1 MSGELL
7 ARLADVLEYP
17 RADLGEQCTT
27 LSRLLEADR
36 PGAAHAMED
45 FGKAI
50 EALPPSRLEEIYAA
64 TFDVNPVCCLYVGYH
79 LFGESYKRGAFMAKL
94 NAEYREH
101 GFETGNQLPDHL
113 PVILRY
119 LAALDDPEQRSWM
132 LEDAI
137 LPALTKISKGFERTD
152 NVYAKLIQLVLLT
165 LETPGFVPPK
175 DDSRAL
181 PVLGAVD
188 HTSREWNDGKHF

>member
-1 MSGELL
+1 VNSELL

-17 RADLGEQCTT
+17 AGDLGEQCTT

-36 PGAAHAMED
+36 PGAAHAIED

-79 LFGESYKRGAFMAKL
+79 LFGESYKRGAFMANL
-94 NAEYREH
+94 NSEYRKR
-101 GFETGNQLPDHL
+101 GFEPGNELPDHL
-113 PVILRY
+113 PVVLRY
-119 LAALDDPEQRSWM
+119 LATLDDPEQRSSL
-132 LEDAI
+132 LEEAV
-137 LPALTKISKGFERTD
+137 LPAVAKIAKGFEHTD
-152 NVYAKLIQLVLLT
+152 NVFGKLVQLVLLA
-165 LETPGFVPPK
+165 LETPGYVAPK

-181 PVLGAVD
+181 PVLGPVE